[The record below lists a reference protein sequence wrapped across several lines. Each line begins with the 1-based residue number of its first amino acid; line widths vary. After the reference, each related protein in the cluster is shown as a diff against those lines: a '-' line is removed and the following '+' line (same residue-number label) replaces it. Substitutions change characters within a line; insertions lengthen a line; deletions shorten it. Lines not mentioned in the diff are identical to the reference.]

1 MKALMFRLF
10 ALAALG
16 ACLVPQHRL
25 LAQVT
30 ATAPETE
37 APQYTN
43 RWDFY
48 AGAQYSHFNPSPGV
62 GIHAINLLGW
72 NGSATAWFRPSF
84 GIEATARGLYGNLII
99 PSNNYGVPTNPA
111 MSEHLFLFGPDT
123 RLLRRPRYALGM
135 HALIGAAYGVFD
147 TGFPAGVTPQTLG
160 IYNDKLAFGM
170 AVGGS
175 ADYNLGPRL
184 AVRLITDWQPTK
196 YGFPWQNEFAGSV
209 GIVYKVGSLPIR

>member
-1 MKALMFRLF
+1 MFRLL

-16 ACLVPQHRL
+16 ACLLPMHRL
-25 LAQVT
+25 HAQVT

-37 APQYTN
+37 APQYAN

-48 AGAQYSHFNPSPGV
+48 GGAEYSHFNPSPGS

-84 GIEATARGLYGNLII
+84 GIEASARGLYGNLVV
-99 PSNNYGVPTNPA
+99 PANNLNVPANPP

-123 RLLRRPRYALGM
+123 RLVRRARYALGM

-147 TGFPAGVTPQTLG
+147 TGFPPPATPQALG
-160 IYNDKLAFGM
+160 FYNNKLAFGM

-175 ADYNLGPRL
+175 ADYNLTTRYGI
-184 AVRLITDWQPTK
+184 RLITDWQPTK

-209 GIVYKVGSLPIR
+209 GIFYKIGTR